1 MYLQHTIKELTSI
14 STSNNLKSGSITC
27 TSLCTQ
33 IYNQSTDMKYC
44 THMFHNRG
52 FCLPQFTQTKY
63 TSMAFTFLFL
73 FLRSTCTINVNYSS
87 IQDYRLN

>member
-14 STSNNLKSGSITC
+14 STSNNLKSGSFTC

-44 THMFHNRG
+44 THMFHNRV

-63 TSMAFTFLFL
+63 TSMAFTFCFL